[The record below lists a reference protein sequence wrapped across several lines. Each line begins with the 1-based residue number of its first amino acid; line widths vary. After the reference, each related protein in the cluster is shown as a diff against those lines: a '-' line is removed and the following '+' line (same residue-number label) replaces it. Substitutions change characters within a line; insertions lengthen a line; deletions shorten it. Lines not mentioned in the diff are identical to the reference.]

1 MNRQPSLHDPA
12 EGSAP
17 LPQQFAFV
25 TVEDADAKAM
35 RSFWRGLV
43 IGGMAAG
50 ALAWTLPAFA
60 EVNITGTIIDM
71 QPAPPPAVAEVT
83 MNNWSANGPQDDGTY
98 PLAMPGLAVEI
109 EFTWNVGQIGE
120 DRVTVIP
127 PDGMICDPLD
137 CVMAVPE
144 GQGGRV
150 LLLEWIGG

>member
-17 LPQQFAFV
+17 LPERFNFV

-50 ALAWTLPAFA
+50 ALAWTWPAFA

-71 QPAPPPAVAEVT
+71 QPAPSPAVAEVT
-83 MNNWSANGPQDDGTY
+83 MNNWSANGPQDDGVY

-120 DRVTVIP
+120 DRVTVFP
-127 PDGMICDPLD
+127 PDGFVCLPTSCQMI
-137 CVMAVPE
+137 VPE
-144 GQGGRV
+144 GKDGVVVILPWEGM
-150 LLLEWIGG
+150 